1 MRQRQP
7 HGAELQ
13 QAGSAG
19 VEYAAS
25 DINVGDGINVKKQAA
40 VLEIVGERNERDTSS
55 ELGNERGFTIPAMH
69 GLDFHPL
76 DAVSSQAHSRWVSS
90 RKTWK
95 RASISSRVSDCR
107 RSVPKH
113 STANDPITPP

>member
-7 HGAELQ
+7 HRAELQ

-19 VEYAAS
+19 VEDPPGGVDVRY
-25 DINVGDGINVKKQAA
+25 GIAVQKQST
-40 VLEIVGERNERDTSS
+40 VLEIIGERNERDARGQ
-55 ELGNERGFTIPAMH
+55 LGHKRSLTIPIMS
-69 GLDFHPL
+69 GLGFRRLGAGSP
-76 DAVSSQAHSRWVSS
+76 AHSRWVNS

-107 RSVPKH
+107 RSVPKR